1 MVSGCGVA
9 TATGNEDVAPP
20 QAENDVTL
28 TGGSKPQ
35 SQVGIRFLD
44 LNFNSRRQ
52 TKRSKFARHTSA
64 IVNSS
69 VLRHILTKR
78 QRLRQEQLG
87 IDLEKNY
94 NFAHQPIAFVK

>member
-1 MVSGCGVA
+1 MSRRGNDKAFGESRE
-9 TATGNEDVAPP
+9 TPFGKNNQGTTGEQLGIDLEKNS
-20 QAENDVTL
+20 L

-35 SQVGIRFLD
+35 SQVGFGFLD

-52 TKRSKFARHTSA
+52 TKKSKFARHTSA

-78 QRLRQEQLG
+78 QRLRQEG
-87 IDLEKNY
+87 SW
-94 NFAHQPIAFVK
+94 HQ